1 MSIFSLSYLRALPYV
16 IAFLLVSIPAA
27 SAQSPIDGIDARAN
41 TNDLARQLGNPDPL
55 VRQKSAEALARLA
68 ATDQKKIVEGY
79 QLQEKNKEVRLA
91 LDWALYR
98 MGHSEALFRVV
109 KELDSGRQ
117 DQAVGYLWELEN
129 PDLLYPYLQ
138 KQNNPSRLN
147 AGLMK
152 AFARIGNS
160 ETLEMIKSY
169 RESLQP
175 KVAEAAEAACDEI
188 EKRMGQPEAQPGKRH
203 LFPAF
208 PRAND
213 RVQELLKLLLR
224 EIYDIALGDPRDTN
238 LPGVKRQ
245 QPEDLA
251 GKLQKGP
258 QRIQDAS
265 DPGLPTTTLLRSP
278 PEVQEMSDIEG
289 CHRLIPYIPDHP
301 LERLPVARDRQWRAP
316 HLVTR
321 PFQKRGAII
330 PMVRDEVPS
339 SPPDMRSRLIRVE
352 GTWAREVIEC
362 G

>member
-1 MSIFSLSYLRALPYV
+1 MNIFSLSYLRALPYV
-16 IAFLLVSIPAA
+16 IAFLLVSIAA
-27 SAQSPIDGIDARAN
+27 VSAQSPIDGIDARAN

-188 EKRMGQPEAQPGKRH
+188 EKRMGQPEAQPGKMR
-203 LFPAF
+203 
-208 PRAND
+208 PR
-213 RVQELLKLLLR
+213 
-224 EIYDIALGDPRDTN
+224 T
-238 LPGVKRQ
+238 
-245 QPEDLA
+245 
-251 GKLQKGP
+251 
-258 QRIQDAS
+258 
-265 DPGLPTTTLLRSP
+265 
-278 PEVQEMSDIEG
+278 
-289 CHRLIPYIPDHP
+289 
-301 LERLPVARDRQWRAP
+301 
-316 HLVTR
+316 
-321 PFQKRGAII
+321 
-330 PMVRDEVPS
+330 
-339 SPPDMRSRLIRVE
+339 VE
-352 GTWAREVIEC
+352 KP
-362 G
+362 